1 MPELHDCQVR
11 YSKRAKRIRLK
22 ISAEDG
28 VVATLPRG
36 TPVRML
42 RAFLDDQ
49 QDWIQRTL
57 NQLEPQRQR
66 LEQARSR
73 LPESLELLAI
83 NKNVRI
89 QYRETLSTRTGLTE
103 TEEQLTLS
111 GQVDNIDL
119 MRKTLG
125 RYVRDQARIHLSHE
139 LDQLSQEYDL
149 SYTGVTIRRQKT
161 RWGSCSASGRINLND
176 KLLFL
181 PRPLMQHVLLHE
193 LAHTRHMNHSQAF
206 HRLLRSLD
214 PDSRRHNQALQQGG
228 QYVPLW
234 LRWA

>member
-1 MPELHDCQVR
+1 
-11 YSKRAKRIRLK
+11 
-22 ISAEDG
+22 
-28 VVATLPRG
+28 
-36 TPVRML
+36 ML

-66 LEQARSR
+66 LEQERSC
-73 LPESLELLAI
+73 LPETLELLAI
-83 NKNVRI
+83 DRNLRI
-89 QYRETLSTRTGLTE
+89 KYRDTRSARTGLME
-103 TEEQLTLS
+103 TGDKLILS

-119 MRKTLG
+119 MRKALG
-125 RYVRDQARIHLSHE
+125 RYVRDQARTHLGHE
-139 LDQLSQEYDL
+139 LDQLSQKHDL
-149 SYTGVTIRRQKT
+149 SYTGISIRRQKT

-193 LAHTRHMNHSQAF
+193 LAHTRHMDHSQTF
-206 HRLLRSLD
+206 HRLLQSLD
-214 PDSRRHNQALQQGG
+214 PDSRRHNQALQQAG

>member
-1 MPELHDCQVR
+1 MPEIHGCQVR
-11 YSKRAKRIRLK
+11 YSKRAKRIRLQ

-36 TPVRML
+36 TPVQML

-66 LEQARSR
+66 LERERSI
-73 LPESLELLAI
+73 LPENLELLAI
-83 NKNVRI
+83 NRNLQI
-89 QYRETLSTRTGLTE
+89 QYRETHSTRTGLSE
-103 TEEQLTLS
+103 TGETLTLS

-119 MRKTLG
+119 MRKALG
-125 RYVRDQARIHLSHE
+125 RYIRNQARIHLSHE
-139 LDQLSQEYDL
+139 LDQLSHKHGLNYNAI
-149 SYTGVTIRRQKT
+149 SIRRQKT

-193 LAHTRHMNHSQAF
+193 LAHTRHMNHSPSF
-206 HRLLRSLD
+206 HRLLQSLD
-214 PDSRRHNQALQQGG
+214 PDSSIHNRALQQAGEFI
-228 QYVPLW
+228 PSW
-234 LRWA
+234 IRWT